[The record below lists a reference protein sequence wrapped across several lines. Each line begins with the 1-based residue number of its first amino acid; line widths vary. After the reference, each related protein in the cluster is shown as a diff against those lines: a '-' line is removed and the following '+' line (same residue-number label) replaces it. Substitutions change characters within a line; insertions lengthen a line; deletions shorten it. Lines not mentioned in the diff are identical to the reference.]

1 MSASRYAV
9 VVEIII
15 NPGSD
20 SAYRLGVLDEFVLP
34 ELRGL
39 PGYFKSLWLNDGG
52 GTGTCIVVFDDLE
65 RARADLE
72 VLTREGGPTTVG
84 ARIHEIGVE
93 DL

>member
-1 MSASRYAV
+1 LSGSRYAI

-20 SAYRLGVLDEFVLP
+20 SAHRLGVLDEFVLP

-52 GTGTCIVVFDDLE
+52 GTGTCIVVFDDAE
-65 RARADLE
+65 RARAGLE
-72 VLTREGGPTTVG
+72 VLTRDGGPPVVRAG
-84 ARIHEIGVE
+84 VHEIEVE

>member
-1 MSASRYAV
+1 LNRSRCAV
-9 VVEIII
+9 VVEVAIE
-15 NPGSD
+15 PGSD
-20 SAYRLGVLDEFVLP
+20 RAHRLGVLNEFVLP

-39 PGYFKSLWLNDGG
+39 PGYLKSLWLNDGG